1 MDFFFY
7 DPFDD
12 LSMIQSHLAQLQKEM
27 DASQQKKRMRRQ
39 GNRNEKKGIMMN

>member
-1 MDFFFY
+1 MDFLFY

-27 DASQQKKRMRRQ
+27 DATKQKMRIRRQ
-39 GNRNEKKGIMMN
+39 GNRNEKEEGMMS